1 MTDEH
6 ENDVELEH
14 EDAPENQAH
23 EKFLE
28 KIEKLKTE
36 LSTCK
41 SERQEY
47 LDGWQRT
54 RADMA
59 NSKRERVAAFERMQS
74 AIKEEIVIDF
84 IPILDSFDSAM
95 QEDSWR
101 AVDESWRKGVDYI
114 RSQCESALDKHGIK
128 SFGNVGDVFD
138 STLHEAIQEVE
149 DKTAEPHTI
158 LRVMRKGYRTNDR
171 IIRPAQVIIVRAS

>member
-6 ENDVELEH
+6 ENDIELEH

-28 KIEKLKTE
+28 KIEKLKAE

-47 LDGWQRT
+47 LDGWQRM
-54 RADMA
+54 RADVA
-59 NSKRERVAAFERMQS
+59 NSKREQAALFIRTQ
-74 AIKEEIVIDF
+74 AIAKEDVTADF

-95 QEDSWR
+95 QEDSWW
-101 AVDESWRKGVDYI
+101 AVDESWRKGIDYI

-128 SFGNVGDVFD
+128 SFGSVGEVFD
-138 STLHEAIQEVE
+138 PTLHEAVQEAE
-149 DKTAEPHTI
+149 DATAEPHTI

-171 IIRPAQVIIVRAS
+171 LIRPAQVIIARAR